1 MHSLLTGVLF
11 VSMLTGLCSGGAVGR
26 EFEDGWSFK
35 GHWATFI
42 SRDED
47 RFDIS
52 SYLRTYDVDDLQLCG
67 PYGALENSTTYE
79 VSFKAHGKAIYGFW
93 LLDLI
98 VEDER
103 GT

>member
-1 MHSLLTGVLF
+1 MRSLLTGVLSVLLF
-11 VSMLTGLCSGGAVGR
+11 CGVCSGSLSNR

-35 GHWATFI
+35 SNWATFI
-42 SRDED
+42 SHEED